1 MDVPRACSAVA
12 AFVIG
17 RGGWEVPP
25 PPPGAPPPRCSLY
38 LAALLQLGLVRVYR
52 RQCGWL
58 LEEAA
63 LVLGRLHRA
72 RPPPN
77 IDLSPPRRLQLVAD
91 ARELM
96 AALELA
102 PDPFFGVMGPGLPSP
117 TELPQVQRL
126 LEELPPV
133 EVPLLPPGPP
143 LVVPPEIITLR
154 EPEAIL
160 LPALEP
166 HGAAALAPQWRKS
179 RRSRR
184 HPCPSP

>member
-1 MDVPRACSAVA
+1 MFYYPEVLQRHTGCFGTIWLAATCSSRLLRREYLGVDVPRTCSAVA

-117 TELPQVQRL
+117 TELPQV
-126 LEELPPV
+126 PP
-133 EVPLLPPGPP
+133 
-143 LVVPPEIITLR
+143 
-154 EPEAIL
+154 
-160 LPALEP
+160 
-166 HGAAALAPQWRKS
+166 
-179 RRSRR
+179 
-184 HPCPSP
+184 